1 MNSNGTVQNM
11 NGAYSSA
18 NLCAYLKSAGTL
30 PDG

>member
-1 MNSNGTVQNM
+1 M

-30 PDG
+30 PDGWTSM